1 MNFNQKRMVSSEMS
15 VEREMAERKEME
27 LLGLLNE
34 IIAKGGLPPSA
45 RKKLAYRRNAKNS

>member
-1 MNFNQKRMVSSEMS
+1 LS
-15 VEREMAERKEME
+15 REIEIADWKEME

-45 RKKLAYRRNAKNS
+45 RDDLRYKRTIADN